1 MKPSDCCM
9 ITTTTDSKENADIIT
24 EALLQKHLVACVQYI
39 NIESSY
45 SWQGKVVS
53 SSELQLQMK
62 TKTSFFKEIKDEIE
76 KLHTYDVPEI
86 VMVPLLD
93 VNVSYMKW
101 INEETLEKQG
111 DVVKPLSK
119 VPTGL

>member
-1 MKPSDCCM
+1 MKPSECCM
-9 ITTTTDSKENADIIT
+9 ITTTTDTKENADIIT
-24 EALLQKHLVACVQYI
+24 EALLQKHLVACVQFI

-45 SWQGKVVS
+45 SWEGKVVS
-53 SSELQLQMK
+53 SSELLMQMK
-62 TKTSFFKEIKDEIE
+62 TKTSFFKEIKNEIE

-93 VNVSYMKW
+93 ANVSYMKW

-111 DVVKPLSK
+111 DTVKPLSK
-119 VPTGL
+119 IPMGL

>member
-1 MKPSDCCM
+1 MKPSECCM

-53 SSELQLQMK
+53 SKELLLQMK
-62 TKTSFFKEIKDEIE
+62 TKTSFFKKIKDEIE
-76 KLHTYDVPEI
+76 ELHTYDVPEI

-93 VNVSYMKW
+93 ANVSYMKW

-119 VPTGL
+119 IPTGL

>member
-1 MKPSDCCM
+1 MKPSECCM
-9 ITTTTDSKENADIIT
+9 ITTTTDTKENADIIT
-24 EALLQKHLVACVQYI
+24 EALLLQHLVACVQYI

-62 TKTSFFKEIKDEIE
+62 TKTSFFNQIKDEIE
-76 KLHTYDVPEI
+76 ELHTYDVPEI

-93 VNVSYMKW
+93 ANVSYLKW
-101 INEETLEKQG
+101 IDEETLEKQG
-111 DVVKPLSK
+111 SAVKPLSK

>member
-111 DVVKPLSK
+111 DEVKPLSK

>member
-1 MKPSDCCM
+1 MKPSEYCV
-9 ITTTTDSKENADIIT
+9 ITTITDSKENADIISS
-24 EALLQKHLVACVQYI
+24 ALLQKHLVACVQYI

-45 SWQGKVVS
+45 SWQGKIVS
-53 SSELQLQMK
+53 ASELKLQLK
-62 TKTSFFKEIKDEIE
+62 TKISFFNEIKDELE
-76 KLHTYDVPEI
+76 ELHTYAVPEI

-93 VNVSYMKW
+93 ANISYMKW

-111 DVVKPLSK
+111 DEVKPLSK

>member
-1 MKPSDCCM
+1 MKPSECCM
-9 ITTTTDSKENADIIT
+9 ITTTTDTKENADIIT
-24 EALLQKHLVACVQYI
+24 EALLQKHLVACVQFI

-45 SWQGKVVS
+45 SWEGKVVS
-53 SSELQLQMK
+53 SSELLMQMK

-93 VNVSYMKW
+93 ANVSYMKW

-111 DVVKPLSK
+111 DEVKPLSK
-119 VPTGL
+119 IPTGL

>member
-1 MKPSDCCM
+1 MKPSECCM
-9 ITTTTDSKENADIIT
+9 ITTTTDTKENADIIT

-45 SWQGKVVS
+45 SWKAKIVS
-53 SSELQLQMK
+53 SKELQLQMK
-62 TKTSFFKEIKDEIE
+62 TKTSFFNEIKDEIE

-93 VNVSYMKW
+93 ANVSYMKW

-111 DVVKPLSK
+111 NDVKPLSK